1 MRSIFL
7 SASTPDP
14 KRDPKYHSTADLSAI
29 RDAVR
34 ALVTVSVPTYRI
46 VWGGHPSITPL
57 VRVIVE
63 GMGMTSGDLFG
74 VFQSNFFKDVLPKDN
89 AAFEMV
95 VMTRAARLK
104 PQDKAK
110 AAAAVG
116 PNTSDEAKQRA
127 TRQAVKKASL
137 DIMRRQMIGSAPFAA
152 GFFIGGMEGV
162 EEEYDMFRQM
172 HQAAPAYPVASTG
185 GAALLIY
192 NRDQSGLES
201 GLATDLAFPSL
212 FRRLLGLAAPTSP

>member
-1 MRSIFL
+1 MSAIFL

-14 KRDPKYHSTADLSAI
+14 RRDPKYHSTADLSAI

-34 ALVTVSVPTYRI
+34 ALVTVAVPTYRI

-57 VRVIVE
+57 VRVVVE
-63 GMGMTSGDLFG
+63 GMGKTSGDLFG
-74 VFQSNFFKDVLPKDN
+74 VFQSNFFKDVLPGDN

-95 VMTRAARLK
+95 VMTRTARLK

-110 AAAAVG
+110 AVAAVG
-116 PNTSDEAKQRA
+116 ANASEEAKQRA
-127 TRQAVKKASL
+127 IRQAVRRDSL
-137 DIMRRQMIGSAPFAA
+137 DIMRHQMIGSAPFAA

-172 HQAAPAYPVASTG
+172 HQATPAFPVASTG

-192 NRDQSGLES
+192 DRNKPGLEP
-201 GLATDLAFPSL
+201 GLATDLAYPSL
-212 FRRLLGLAAPTSP
+212 FRRLLGLVAPRSP